1 MYDVRWYTRKYCAA
15 FFCYLYWSVYLIY
28 WNHNSIDVHIRFV
41 YEKIKIQARES
52 NILEDVAFFSTY
64 FFLIISKVY
73 YLSQNATFT
82 YMKFIFVCYIVFMH
96 CYNKTQCIINH
107 VICKTQKKIKLKWMM
122 LDNTFILEILS
133 YIILRMENVLSFTV
147 FDKLRT
153 IALSSTPIKIY
164 PSTQHS

>member
-1 MYDVRWYTRKYCAA
+1 MYIYGLYMKKSKYRQENPIFWKQCL
-15 FFCYLYWSVYLIY
+15 FFDI
-28 WNHNSIDVHIRFV
+28 
-41 YEKIKIQARES
+41 
-52 NILEDVAFFSTY
+52 
-64 FFLIISKVY
+64 FFLIISIVY

>member
-1 MYDVRWYTRKYCAA
+1 MYIYGLYMKKSKYRQENPIFWKTLP
-15 FFCYLYWSVYLIY
+15 FFR
-28 WNHNSIDVHIRFV
+28 HI
-41 YEKIKIQARES
+41 
-52 NILEDVAFFSTY
+52 
-64 FFLIISKVY
+64 FFLIISIVY

-96 CYNKTQCIINH
+96 CYNKTQCIVNH

>member
-1 MYDVRWYTRKYCAA
+1 MYIYGLYMKKSKYRQENPIFWKTLP
-15 FFCYLYWSVYLIY
+15 FFQ
-28 WNHNSIDVHIRFV
+28 HI
-41 YEKIKIQARES
+41 
-52 NILEDVAFFSTY
+52 FF
-64 FFLIISKVY
+64 FIISIVY

-96 CYNKTQCIINH
+96 CYNKTQCIVNH
-107 VICKTQKKIKLKWMM
+107 VICKTQKKIKLKWML